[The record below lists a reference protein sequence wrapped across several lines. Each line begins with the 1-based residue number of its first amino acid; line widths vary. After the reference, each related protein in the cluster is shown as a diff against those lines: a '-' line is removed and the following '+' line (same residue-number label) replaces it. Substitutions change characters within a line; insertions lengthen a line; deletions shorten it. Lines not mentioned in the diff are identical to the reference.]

1 MADKPYAGLRIGSNL
16 LRHTLMLAVPLI
28 EADVATA
35 LNALDTCC
43 AMIFSSS
50 SFGFILSSRFES
62 SRSP

>member
-1 MADKPYAGLRIGSNL
+1 
-16 LRHTLMLAVPLI
+16 MLADPLI